1 MSDKQ
6 YYYAVAR
13 IRSKELSLLSSS
25 FIEQLLGVKTPRE
38 GLRMLQDKGWDV
50 SEEGSSESACVEKM
64 LQSEKKKT
72 WELIGEMVDD
82 MSVFNVLRLE
92 NDYHNLKAAI
102 KEALT
107 TDKKDNIFSGEGT
120 VDASLM
126 REAVAQRDFSLLPEE
141 MRAAAE
147 EAMETLLH
155 THDGQLCDC
164 IIDKAALEA
173 ISSAGAKTGSDILDL
188 YGELTVASSDIKIA
202 VRAAKTGKDMKFLK
216 ASLAECRTLDI
227 DALAIAAVEG
237 TEAICEY
244 IMNTDYSQAAEEL
257 KKSPSAFERWCDN
270 LIIRN
275 IKPEISHP
283 YTVGPLAAYII
294 ARENEIKTVRIVM
307 SGKINDLPEQ
317 SIRER
322 VREMYV

>member
-25 FIEQLLGVKTPRE
+25 FIEQLLGVKSARE

-50 SEEGSSESACVEKM
+50 SEEGTSESACVEKM

-102 KEALT
+102 KQALT
-107 TDKKDNIFSGEGT
+107 SDKKDNIFSGEGT
-120 VDASLM
+120 IPVTLIQ
-126 REAVAQRDFSLLPEE
+126 EAVSGRDFSALPEE
-141 MRAAAE
+141 MREVAS
-147 EAMETLLH
+147 EAMEVLLH
-155 THDGQLCDC
+155 THDGQLCDVM
-164 IIDKAALEA
+164 IDRAALEA
-173 ISSAGAKTGSDILDL
+173 IVKAGEKTGSDILAL
-188 YGELTVASSDIKIA
+188 YGELTAASSDIKIA
-202 VRAAKTGKDMKFLK
+202 VRAAKTGKDMKFLNTALAK
-216 ASLAECRTLDI
+216 CRSLDTDSLA
-227 DALAIAAVEG
+227 AAAVEG

-244 IMNTDYSQAAEEL
+244 IMNTDYAQAAEEL

>member
-13 IRSKELSLLSSS
+13 IRTKELSLLSAS
-25 FIEQLLGVKTPRE
+25 FIEQLLGIKTTEE
-38 GLRMLQDKGWDV
+38 GLRMLADKGWDV
-50 SEEGSSESACVEKM
+50 PDAGNSESERVEKM
-64 LQSEKKKT
+64 LQAEKKKA
-72 WELIGEMVDD
+72 WDLIGEMVDD
-82 MSVFNVLRLE
+82 MSIFNVLRLG

-102 KEALT
+102 KQALT
-107 TDKKDNIFSGEGT
+107 TNEHKDIYSEEGT
-120 VDASLM
+120 IPPETIK
-126 REAVAQRDFSLLPEE
+126 EAVASRDFSALPED
-141 MRAAAE
+141 MRDAAS

-155 THDGQLCDC
+155 THDGQLCDI

-173 ISSAGAKTGSDILDL
+173 IYKAGKKTGSDILSL
-188 YGELTVASSDIKIA
+188 YGELTVASADIKIA
-202 VRAAKTGKDMKFLK
+202 VRAAKTGKDIKFLK
-216 ASLAECRTLDI
+216 TALAQCDTLDI
-227 DALAIAAVEG
+227 DALAAAAVEG
-237 TEAICEY
+237 TDAICDY
-244 IMNTDYSQAAEEL
+244 IANTDYAEAGEEL

-275 IKPEISHP
+275 IRPEISHP

>member
-13 IRSKELSLLSSS
+13 IRSKELSLLSAS
-25 FIEQLLGVKTPRE
+25 FLEQLLGIKTPEE
-38 GLRMLQDKGWDV
+38 GLRMLQDKGWEV
-50 SEEGSSESACVEKM
+50 SEGGNSVSDRVEKM
-64 LQSEKKKT
+64 LQAEKKKT
-72 WELIGEMVDD
+72 WDLIGEMVDD
-82 MSVFNVLRLE
+82 MSVFNVLRLN

-102 KEALT
+102 KQALT
-107 TDKKDNIFSGEGT
+107 TSKHGVIFSEEGT
-120 VDASLM
+120 VSPSVM
-126 REAVAQRDFSLLPEE
+126 QEAVASRDFSILPEQ
-141 MRAAAE
+141 MREPAE
-147 EAMETLLH
+147 EAMDTLLH
-155 THDGQLCDC
+155 THDGQLCDV

-173 ISSAGAKTGSDILDL
+173 IYEAGNLTGSDILAL
-188 YGELTVASSDIKIA
+188 YGELTVASADIKIA

-216 ASLAECRTLDI
+216 AALAGCRTLNI
-227 DALAIAAVEG
+227 DSLATAAVEG
-237 TEAICEY
+237 TDAICDY
-244 IMNTDYSQAAEEL
+244 IANTDYAEAGEEL

-270 LIIRN
+270 LIIRS